1 MTEVVQP
8 SEPAQGQPPPAARWS
23 PPSWLLV
30 IIVLVALIWGTLET
44 VVFGARVQSYSFI
57 LAVLFGTLG
66 IDGLGKIRGM
76 LQ

>member
-1 MTEVVQP
+1 VTEVVQP
-8 SEPAQGQPPPAARWS
+8 PDAAPEQAPTPQRWS

-30 IIVLVALIWGTLET
+30 VIVLVALIWGTLET

-76 LQ
+76 LR